1 MNALIK
7 KYWQLGLSV
16 AFALAVYWFWAY
28 PYRSVL
34 SFQEQY
40 QLFLTTGD
48 YFAERMAVPGG
59 FASYIGEFLTQF
71 YYLPSI
77 GAIALAL
84 LFFALQ
90 RLTWRVARSNGA
102 KDCWYLLSF
111 IPPIVVWAYMG
122 DENVMLA
129 FVVSMVALLLA
140 MLNYNAIS
148 SKCNNARP
156 LFVRV
161 LFGLPIFYWLFGPAV
176 ILLSLYIILFELS
189 RLKDKERHQYIIS
202 GMAVA
207 VTGGCINLSA
217 CFVQYPIDRLYCGL
231 EYYRYP
237 VYPVLLQYVVMLTIT
252 VTPVIMAHLPKT
264 GKTIAINIVTLAA
277 IGFGSF
283 LTMGFDQ
290 LKYDIID
297 YEFLVRSEKWD
308 KIIEKAEKRQPSTP
322 KEVASVNLALSQTG
336 QLCDRLFDFFQNGG
350 EGLFPSFSRDMFA
363 PVTTA
368 EIFFRLGMINDAERY
383 MFEAQ
388 EAIPNYRKSG
398 RLTKRITECEIA
410 NGNFAVAATY
420 LRRLQN
426 TLFYKPWATRML
438 ELIKSP
444 EAVAEHPLFKTL
456 RANRYTKADYL
467 FSDIEMDQMVGMLFT
482 CNKNNRMAYEY
493 LMCYVLLER
502 DIVKFMEYYP
512 LGQYVGYDRIPRVF
526 QQVII
531 GTWMQQ
537 HNDLR
542 SMPYSVDAQ
551 TVNETVEFVRL
562 YMSKGNRAQLDNP
575 PYRNNAWHYIMLSE
589 LGKEGRKKEVA
600 KEIY

>member
-1 MNALIK
+1 MKALID
-7 KYWQLGLSV
+7 KYWKLGLSL
-16 AFALAVYWFWAY
+16 AFGLAVYWFWAY

-48 YFAERMAVPGG
+48 YFAERVAVPGG

-77 GAIALAL
+77 GAIAIAL

-129 FVVSMVALLLA
+129 FVISMVATLLM
-140 MLNYNAIS
+140 MLNYHT
-148 SKCNNARP
+148 
-156 LFVRV
+156 VRHCDRKHRIIV
-161 LFGLPIFYWLFGPAV
+161 INILFGLPTFYWLFGPAV
-176 ILLSLYIILFELS
+176 ILLLIHILWQEWKLRNKKETISYVIIGLA
-189 RLKDKERHQYIIS
+189 I
-202 GMAVA
+202 AVA
-207 VTGGCINLSA
+207 FGSINLSA
-217 CFVQYPIDRLYCGL
+217 SFVQYPLERLYCGL

-237 VYPVLLQYVVMLTIT
+237 VYQVAIQYVVMLILTIT
-252 VTPVIMAHLPKT
+252 PIVISYLPKT
-264 GKTIAINIVTLAA
+264 RKALAFNVVVLAITGIA
-277 IGFGSF
+277 SF
-283 LTMGFDQ
+283 YAMGYQQ

-297 YEFLVRSEKWD
+297 YDFLVRTEKWD
-308 KIIEKAEKRQPSTP
+308 KIIQKAEQRQPSTP

-336 QLCDRLFDFFQNGG
+336 QLADRLFDFFQNGG
-350 EGLFPSFSRDMFA
+350 EGLFPTFSRDMSSSI
-363 PVTTA
+363 TTA

-426 TLFYKPWATRML
+426 TLFYKPWATKML
-438 ELIKSP
+438 TLIKSP
-444 EAVAEHPLFKTL
+444 EAVAEHPLFKKL

-467 FSDIEMDQMVGMLFT
+467 FSDKEMDQMVGLLFT
-482 CNKNNRMAYEY
+482 CNNHNRMAYEY

-562 YMSKGNRAQLDNP
+562 YMSKGNREQLDAP
-575 PYRNNAWHYIMLSE
+575 PYCYNAWHYIMLSE

>member
-1 MNALIK
+1 MLI
-7 KYWQLGLSV
+7 
-16 AFALAVYWFWAY
+16 
-28 PYRSVL
+28 
-34 SFQEQY
+34 
-40 QLFLTTGD
+40 
-48 YFAERMAVPGG
+48 
-59 FASYIGEFLTQF
+59 
-71 YYLPSI
+71 
-77 GAIALAL
+77 
-84 LFFALQ
+84 
-90 RLTWRVARSNGA
+90 
-102 KDCWYLLSF
+102 
-111 IPPIVVWAYMG
+111 
-122 DENVMLA
+122 
-129 FVVSMVALLLA
+129 
-140 MLNYNAIS
+140 
-148 SKCNNARP
+148 
-156 LFVRV
+156 
-161 LFGLPIFYWLFGPAV
+161 
-176 ILLSLYIILFELS
+176 
-189 RLKDKERHQYIIS
+189 
-202 GMAVA
+202 
-207 VTGGCINLSA
+207 
-217 CFVQYPIDRLYCGL
+217 
-231 EYYRYP
+231 
-237 VYPVLLQYVVMLTIT
+237 LTIT
-252 VTPVIMAHLPKT
+252 PIVISYLPKT
-264 GKTIAINIVTLAA
+264 RKALAFNAVVLTITGIA
-277 IGFGSF
+277 SF
-283 LTMGFDQ
+283 YIMGYQQ

-297 YEFLVRSEKWD
+297 YDFLVRTEKWD
-308 KIIEKAEKRQPSTP
+308 KIIQKAEQRQPSTP

-336 QLCDRLFDFFQNGG
+336 QLADRLFDFFQNGG
-350 EGLFPSFSRDMFA
+350 EGLFPTFSRDMSSSI
-363 PVTTA
+363 TTA

-426 TLFYKPWATRML
+426 TLFYKPWATKML
-438 ELIKSP
+438 TLIKSP
-444 EAVAEHPLFKTL
+444 EAVAEHPLFKKL

-467 FSDIEMDQMVGMLFT
+467 FSDKEMDQMVGLLFT
-482 CNKNNRMAYEY
+482 CNNHNRMAYEY

-562 YMSKGNRAQLDNP
+562 YMSKGNREQLDAP
-575 PYRNNAWHYIMLSE
+575 PYCYNAWHYIMLSE